1 MLSNTPLYCP
11 PCPTYESGNSRN
23 ERVKKKACATTA
35 GSSFCI
41 EAITFTKVSG
51 LSLWARY
58 WLVKEKGSALLIST
72 STAQNISYGFV
83 NILSG
88 IRMILLYSGHLEGK
102 QALANHLIYTGLL
115 FCIDVCMLAYSMKH
129 NVVVNSSLICGSRLV
144 CKIAKIW
151 THRKLPAIQYIRVW
165 LVKDSLV
172 NEENC
177 EKSSTGS

>member
-1 MLSNTPLYCP
+1 MPPEPQKKFMWFLFLWNEHAMLSNTPLYCSA
-11 PCPTYESGNSRN
+11 CPTYESGNSRN

-58 WLVKEKGSALLIST
+58 WLVQQKDSALLIST

-88 IRMILLYSGHLEGK
+88 IRMILLYSGHLEDK
-102 QALANHLIYTGLL
+102 QAVENHLIYTGLL
-115 FCIDVCMLAYSMKH
+115 VCIDVCTLGYTMKH
-129 NVVVNSSLICGSRLV
+129 NFVVNISLICRSRFV
-144 CKIAKIW
+144 CKIAKNC
-151 THRKLPAIQYIRVW
+151 THRKLAAIQ
-165 LVKDSLV
+165 
-172 NEENC
+172 
-177 EKSSTGS
+177 